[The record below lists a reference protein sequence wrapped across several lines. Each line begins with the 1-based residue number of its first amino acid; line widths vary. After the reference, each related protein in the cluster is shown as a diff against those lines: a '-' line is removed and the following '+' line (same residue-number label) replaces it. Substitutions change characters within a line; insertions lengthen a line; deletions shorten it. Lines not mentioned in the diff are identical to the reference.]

1 MLPAVRH
8 PSRGLLGVAVV
19 ALLAGVGVP
28 VVTQADDEKA
38 VITKVQ
44 AANLVTPSKGA
55 QPASTGSPRA
65 RAAAVTGLE
74 PSVIAGGATGR
85 LALAGPWRVV
95 TDRYDTGAS
104 KGYQAGAFEGRAVT
118 LPYSPN
124 AKTLTGAA
132 GAESHRGTVA
142 WYRTSFSVEQAGDYR
157 LRFESVNHRATV
169 YLDGRKIGE
178 HLGEYLPFEYL
189 VGLQAG
195 RQHELVV
202 KADWRGPLRMKKAG
216 WHRTWFNF
224 GGINREVSLRPVGTS
239 ELTAPTINT
248 RLQPDGSAKVDVTI
262 HAKNRIDARSL
273 PVTGVLRRGD
283 ERYELDFPDLVVP
296 RRQTRVLYAQVTVP
310 KPALWEPG
318 APNLYDLEIGVPGE
332 SGYVQKVGLRQVR
345 RQGTKLLL
353 NGKQVSL
360 HGASIHEDAKGRG
373 DAVTAAD
380 MDALVEDLRSIGAN
394 ATRAQHPLHPA
405 LLERLDA
412 AGILLW
418 MGVGP
423 VDAPGSWTSRGP
435 KLQAQARN
443 RVRTTFFQT
452 QTHPSLIVWNLVNE
466 IAGNGHPAGQIP
478 YIRAMSAE
486 LKRRDPGR
494 LVALDIWGAHPPKV
508 AGPVYANID
517 AIGDTNYIGW
527 YSLTKEPRSRVRN
540 EIRRHITDLQKV
552 FPTKIMVVTEFGAEA
567 NDLNPTTRPG
577 GFRFQ
582 SDLLR
587 LHLDQYASIPGLSGS
602 LVWNLRD
609 FAVAPSF
616 AGGSIRKQ
624 VPEIRIVK
632 GINQKGL
639 FEYEGARK
647 ASADVVK
654 GAILRARAADA
665 RRAGG

>member
-1 MLPAVRH
+1 MLPAVRQ
-8 PSRGLLGVAVV
+8 PRRVLLGVATV

-28 VVTQADDEKA
+28 VATQADAEPA

-44 AANLVTPSKGA
+44 PANLASVAKGTP
-55 QPASTGSPRA
+55 PAPAGTPRA
-65 RAAAVTGLE
+65 KAAALTGLE
-74 PSVIAGGATGR
+74 PSVIHGGATGR
-85 LALAGPWRVV
+85 LALAGPWRVK
-95 TDRYDTGAS
+95 TDRYDTGAQ
-104 KGYQAGAFEGRAVT
+104 KGYQAGAFDGQSVR
-118 LPYSPN
+118 LPFSPN
-124 AKTLTGAA
+124 AKKLTGAA

-142 WYRTSFSVEQAGDYR
+142 WYRTSFSVQEAGDYR

-169 YLDGRKIGE
+169 YLDGRKLGT

-195 RQHELVV
+195 VEHELVV

-224 GGINREVSLRPVGTS
+224 GGINREVTLRPVGTS

-248 RLQPDGSAKVDVTI
+248 RLQPDGSAKVDITI
-262 HAKNRIDARSL
+262 HAKNRIAARTL
-273 PVTGVLRRGD
+273 PVVGVLRRGD
-283 ERYELDFPDLVVP
+283 ERYQLDFPDIVVP
-296 RRQTRVLYAQVTVP
+296 EKDTRVLYAQVTVP

-332 SGYVQKVGLRQVR
+332 SGYVEKVGLRQVQ

-353 NGKQVSL
+353 NGRATTL

-373 DAVTAAD
+373 DAVTGAD
-380 MDALVEDLRSIGAN
+380 MDALVNDLKSIGAN

-423 VDAPGSWTSRGP
+423 VDAPGAWTSRGP

-478 YIRAMSAE
+478 YIRTMSAE

-508 AGPVYANID
+508 PGPVYRNID

-527 YSLTKEPRSRVRN
+527 YELTKAPRATVRRA
-540 EIRRHITDLQKV
+540 IRKHITDLQKV
-552 FPTKIMVVTEFGAEA
+552 FPSKIMVVTEFGAEA
-567 NDLNPTTRPG
+567 NGLNPTGKPG

-587 LHLDQYASIPGLSGS
+587 LHLDQYASIPNLSGS

-616 AGGSIRKQ
+616 AGGSIRSQ
-624 VPEIRIVK
+624 VPEIKIVK

-639 FEYEGARK
+639 FEYAGRRK

-654 GAILRARAADA
+654 GAILRARAAS
-665 RRAGG
+665 AGG